1 MAPMPAGDKSLGRV
15 ARNEWALPISVITM
29 VLFLVFGK
37 TWLSDLGDRAWFAA
51 MLAWLFAAILVSAF
65 GVVRHAEALAER
77 VGEPLGTLVLTLAM
91 SGMEMMMIVAVMYTG
106 KGAASLARDTMMAI
120 LMIVLNGLVGG
131 SLLFGGLR
139 YREQTYNLY
148 GANTFL
154 SVLVPLAVLS
164 LVLPRFTVSA
174 PGPIHSPVQAVTLII
189 TCVVLYGIFLSVQ
202 TMRHREYFVM
212 AEGAAPADHEPHATG
227 STWTHALFLLSYAVP
242 IVFMSKQIAIP
253 IDYGINV
260 LRAPAA
266 LGGLLVAVLILSPES
281 MAALRAAMANRL
293 QRSINLSLGTALST
307 ISLTTPAV
315 LLIGFLTGRDIVLG
329 LGAVDMVMLLLT
341 LGVSLL
347 TFALERTNVLQGAI
361 HLVLFVAYLVLM
373 FEN

>member
-1 MAPMPAGDKSLGRV
+1 MSMWRK
-15 ARNEWALPISVITM
+15 EWALPISMATM
-29 VLFLVFGK
+29 LLFLLLGK
-37 TWLSDLGDRAWFAA
+37 TWLSDLSNRTWFAL
-51 MLAWLFAAILVSAF
+51 MLAWLFGAILVSAF

-106 KGAASLARDTMMAI
+106 KGAASLARDTMLAI

-131 SLLFGGLR
+131 SLLLGGLR

-148 GANTFL
+148 GANSFL
-154 SVLVPLAVLS
+154 SVLVPLSVLS
-164 LVLPRFTVSA
+164 LILPRFTISA
-174 PGPIHSPVQAVTLII
+174 PGPIHSPTQAVFLIL
-189 TCVVLYGIFLSVQ
+189 TCIALYGIFLSVQ
-202 TMRHREYFVM
+202 TTRHREYFVM
-212 AEGAAPADHEPHATG
+212 GDGAAPHRSADAGQTG
-227 STWTHALFLLSYAVP
+227 SPLIHGALLLSYAVP

-260 LRAPAA
+260 LRLPAA

-281 MAALRAAMANRL
+281 LAALRAALANKL

-315 LLIGFLTGRDIVLG
+315 LIIGFLTGRDIILG
-329 LGAVDMVMLLLT
+329 LGAVDMVLLLLT

-361 HLVLFVAYLVLM
+361 HLVLFAAYLVLI

>member
-1 MAPMPAGDKSLGRV
+1 MMAVHSMWRK
-15 ARNEWALPISVITM
+15 EWALPISIITM
-29 VLFLVFGK
+29 VVFLILGK
-37 TWLSDLGDRAWFAA
+37 TWLSDLTNRGWFAL
-51 MLAWLFAAILVSAF
+51 MLMWLFAAILISAF

-106 KGAASLARDTMMAI
+106 KGAASLARDTMLAI

-131 SLLFGGLR
+131 SLLMGGLR

-154 SVLVPLAVLS
+154 SVLVPLAVLT
-164 LVLPRFTVSA
+164 LILPTFTVSA
-174 PGPIHSPVQAVTLII
+174 RGPIHSPVQAVFLIL
-189 TCVVLYGIFLSVQ
+189 TCIALYGIFLSVQ

-212 AEGAAPADHEPHATG
+212 ADASAQREKDDAHEPG
-227 STWTHALFLLSYAVP
+227 SPLTHGVLLLSYAVP
-242 IVFMSKQIAIP
+242 IVFMSKQIAVP

-266 LGGLLVAVLILSPES
+266 LGGLLVAILILSPES
-281 MAALRAAMANRL
+281 LAALRAALANKL
-293 QRSINLSLGTALST
+293 QRSINLSLGTGLST

-315 LLIGFLTGRDIVLG
+315 LMIGFMTNRDIVLG

-341 LGVSLL
+341 IGVSFL

-361 HLVLFVAYLVLM
+361 HLVLFATYLVLI

>member
-1 MAPMPAGDKSLGRV
+1 MASEATRETTMSRAW
-15 ARNEWALPISVITM
+15 RNEWALPISVLTM
-29 VLFLVFGK
+29 MLFLVFGK
-37 TWLSDLGDRAWFAA
+37 GWLSDLSGRGWFAV
-51 MLAWLFAAILVSAF
+51 MLGWLFAAILAAAF

-106 KGAASLARDTMMAI
+106 KGAATLGRDTMMAI

-131 SLLFGGLR
+131 SLLLGGLR

-164 LVLPRFTVSA
+164 LVLPRFTVSQ
-174 PGPIHSPVQAVTLII
+174 PGPIHSPTQAVFLIV
-189 TCVVLYGIFLSVQ
+189 TCIALYAIFLRVQ
-202 TMRHREYFVM
+202 TNVHREYFVM
-212 AEGAAPADHEPHATG
+212 AEGTPQREGESGHASGAT
-227 STWTHALFLLSYAVP
+227 SLHAMLLVAYAVT
-242 IVFMSKQIAIP
+242 IVFMSKQIAVP
-253 IDYGINV
+253 IDYAINV

-281 MAALRAAMANRL
+281 LAALRAALANKL

-315 LLIGFLTGRDIVLG
+315 LVIGFLTGRDIVLG
-329 LGAVDMVMLLLT
+329 LGPVEMVMLLLT

-361 HLVLFVAYLVLM
+361 HLVLFAAYLVLI
-373 FEN
+373 FD

>member
-1 MAPMPAGDKSLGRV
+1 MMTSMATGETSRAWRK
-15 ARNEWALPISVITM
+15 EWALLISAATM
-29 VLFLVFGK
+29 VLFLVYGK
-37 TWLSDLGDRAWFAA
+37 AWLSDLGNRTWFA
-51 MLAWLFAAILVSAF
+51 LILTWLFAAILLAAF

-131 SLLFGGLR
+131 SLLLGGLR

-154 SVLVPLAVLS
+154 SVLLPLAVLS
-164 LVLPRFTVSA
+164 LILPRFTVSS
-174 PGPIHSPVQAVTLII
+174 PGPIHSPVQSVALIL
-189 TCVVLYGIFLSVQ
+189 TCVVLYGIFLTVQ

-212 AEGAAPADHEPHATG
+212 ADGAEDGAHESHASG
-227 STWTHALFLLSYAVP
+227 SAARHAILLVSYAVP

-281 MAALRAAMANRL
+281 LAALRAAVTNKL

-315 LLIGFLTGRDIVLG
+315 LIIGFLTGRDIVLG
-329 LGAVDMVMLLLT
+329 LGSLDMVLLLLT
-341 LGVSLL
+341 LAVSML

-361 HLVLFVAYLVLM
+361 HLVLFLAYLVLM